1 MLSEPI
7 SSGAVG
13 AMLLGFAVAAPIG
26 PVGLACIARGLE
38 GQLLGALLTGLG
50 SATVHGALVLLT
62 TAALASELAWAARDP
77 GVLRVSAVGTG
88 ACLIVIGLR
97 TWRGRP
103 RALLGSEPPLSLWIC
118 LRPYLTGAALALN
131 PGTALFLLTAGPALA
146 SSYTSAA
153 PVSLALS
160 TFSGSAIW
168 WIILSS
174 TVTALRQRISSGQLR
189 KLNKGT
195 GLLLIVVGVALGI
208 ISVRQ

>member
-1 MLSEPI
+1 VLPEPI
-7 SSGAVG
+7 SSGAVS

-26 PVGLACIARGLE
+26 PVGLACIARGLD

-62 TAALASELAWAARDP
+62 TAALASELAWARDP
-77 GVLRVSAVGTG
+77 GVLRVSAAGTG
-88 ACLIVIGLR
+88 ACLILIGLR
-97 TWRGRP
+97 TWRRRP
-103 RALLGSEPPLSLWIC
+103 QALRGLAPPLSLWIC

-131 PGTALFLLTAGPALA
+131 PGTALFLVTAAPALA

-168 WIILSS
+168 WVILSS

-195 GLLLIVVGVALGI
+195 GLLLVVVGVALGI
-208 ISVRQ
+208 TSVR